1 MEGLQKICQSVTSND
16 NLVLGDGLGLLDIFA
31 GERLILLDGWIHG
44 GLRQH
49 ERLVGPELDV
59 KVVGVSVLDG
69 VLGHQV
75 SSILRKGGPGA
86 VSKWKFSASGELVDY
101 GVPNSVQVAG
111 SLLTWEW
118 HEVTSKVTSL
128 VLVVDSGG
136 RVQWLVHITNVVD
149 QEAHGIRETI
159 FLGVILIRVIH
170 NGLVLVGLLVPFC
183 LREPHV
189 ECIDNLG
196 DVVRIEGEIVVVD
209 FATLVKEGLINEVPA
224 FLPLAALGLDLISE
238 GGTLDHWVL
247 ALGARPF
254 WIRNLKGLKNAND
267 LLVSCWIFLQ
277 ENLLR
282 NQGGQKVAMIP
293 PSPNYGEQ
301 K

>member
-1 MEGLQKICQSVTSND
+1 MEGLQKICESMATND
-16 NLVLGDGLGLLDIFA
+16 NLVLGDGLGLLDVFA
-31 GERLILLDGWIHG
+31 GERLVLLDGWVHG
-44 GLRQH
+44 GLGQH
-49 ERLVGPELDV
+49 ERLMGPELDV

-75 SSILRKGGPGA
+75 CSILRKGVPGA
-86 VSKWKFSASGELVDY
+86 ISEWKFSASSELVDH
-101 GVPNSVQVAG
+101 GVPNSVQVFG
-111 SLLTWEW
+111 PLLAREL
-118 HEVTSKVTSL
+118 HEISSKVTSL

-136 RVQWLVHITNVVD
+136 RVQWLVDIPNVVD

-189 ECIDNLG
+189 ECVDNLG
-196 DVVRIEGEIVVVD
+196 DVVRIEGEIVVAD
-209 FATLVKEGLINEVPA
+209 FATLVEEWLINEVPA

-254 WIRNLKGLKNAND
+254 WIRNFEGLKNAND

-282 NQGGQKVAMIP
+282 NQGSQKVAMIP